1 MKKLFITLLL
11 FLCGYVFIGCGEKDY
26 SLEINVVE
34 KVFVG
39 DTSNYE
45 VVLLPDNT
53 KLTDY
58 NYSSSNNDVLTV
70 NKGTIIGV
78 SAGEATIKIVA
89 TVNDKEVKG
98 EALVTVNEKEASKD
112 YKLAIEKIEYM
123 EIGDTVSLNV
133 KESTTDVVLT
143 NYQLFSTKEDVI
155 KIEDNKLVA
164 LKCGTATIN
173 VSCVYDGVTLTGSI
187 DVMVLEQIQKYNVTF
202 KGFDG
207 VVLEIVTVE
216 DGSDALAPNAP
227 EVEGYVFVGWDK
239 EFTNVNCDLEVNAI
253 YEKVEPEVKKFKVTF
268 KDNEGNTISEVE
280 VEEGKAATAP
290 SAPELEGYN
299 FIGWDV
305 DFSNVTSDLVVT
317 AKYEVNTSKIKT
329 NIGNKVYVNQLIEV
343 EVYDMNDNQITDYE
357 LIVGNEDVVYYEDGL
372 LEPFDIG
379 TSLITIKANIDGV
392 VEEYS
397 FTLEVLEG
405 FTLSVEVKQSLT
417 EGETVEFK
425 TFVNP
430 GNIEITN
437 ATATTNNKKILSIVN
452 NQVTAL
458 LKGTAI
464 LSVDALYEGVSLKTN
479 VTINVKKLINT
490 SLDVNVKDYIFV
502 NESKKL
508 EAIIKPYETKLEN
521 FEVSIADEYKNIIS
535 YTDGN
540 IKALALG
547 KAKINVK
554 ATFEEK
560 DYEKTF
566 DIVVYEINGIKL
578 EIKDKLS
585 LNEVCE
591 YKVLALPNNVEI
603 TDYVSASDN
612 DNILLNQKTI
622 FANKEGTAKLTV
634 KYNYNGTEYSD
645 SSDLLI
651 EEKEIFVER
660 LYVSGSNGALE
671 GSELEL
677 SISTYPKVENF
688 ELEYSSSD
696 ETIAKVDAN
705 GLITT
710 LKEGKVTIKV
720 SLKGNSDVYSLHN
733 VTVLAKKE
741 TSVVAGSIDGAE
753 YQGRYYEE
761 SVKHYYELMNGITE
775 TSYVAYTSTKTAGI
789 DVDGYTGITG
799 TIEVDKYYPQNVHV
813 FEVPSSK
820 NTKIVPWANLKN
832 DKWTLTSVK
841 GLINDYEEQNPGSK
855 VICAI
860 NGDFFDI
867 NANGNLPYQTTGE
880 NVSDGEFYKTSNGH
894 GVGVGGTL
902 GFTND
907 GSNVSLISGS
917 HAERT
922 STMILAIYDESGN
935 IVKELNVET
944 LNALPQ
950 DGQSSVFFGVYNSDK
965 EYVPVTF
972 TANENTFIIESAEK
986 ALPNN
991 ANDFY
996 GLGTISKVATNGEEV
1011 TLEKGSFAIVSNN
1024 EEVKSALKSGLRIRI
1039 QYEFTG
1045 KFASVE
1051 SATGYNRV
1059 IYEDVNQLP
1068 PYIADRAPRTCVGMR
1083 ADGTLVMMVIDGRQG
1098 GDDMYGA
1105 DGTELAAIMNA
1116 YGCINAYNLDGG
1128 GSSTIVV
1135 RDESGLVVL
1144 NTPSDG
1150 RERNDGN
1157 CILIV
1162 TEDPNYKAEE
1172 VEITSNSAKLN
1183 VYTNTESYKG
1193 YTPCLKIDGVIY
1205 ECVNGEVTINNLVH
1219 NTTYNYK
1226 VMYKADGEYYE
1237 TLTTGSF
1244 TTCKTGFKFLGI
1256 TLKETDTAFIY
1267 TVYAEDLDKASNV
1280 FDMEV
1285 DVDGQVTFFKD
1296 GTITLKKS
1304 IFGDY
1309 LNNITFKYW
1318 YEENN
1323 QKIEVVLEK
1332 YNCYIVD

>member
-11 FLCGYVFIGCGEKDY
+11 FLCAYVFIGCGEKEY
-26 SLEINVVE
+26 SLEINVAE

-39 DTSNYE
+39 DSSNYE
-45 VVLLPDNT
+45 VTLLPDNT
-53 KLTDY
+53 KLTEY
-58 NYSSSNNDVLTV
+58 EYESSNDDVLVV
-70 NKGTIIGV
+70 NKSTVTGV
-78 SAGEATIKIVA
+78 SAGTATLKITA
-89 TVNDKEVKG
+89 TVDKKEVVG
-98 EALVTVNEKEASKD
+98 SVSVTVNAKEEVKD
-112 YKLAIEKIEYM
+112 YKLEIASVDPM
-123 EIGDTVSLNV
+123 EIGESATLEV
-133 KESTTDVVLT
+133 KESTTNT
-143 NYQLFSTKEDVI
+143 TISEFELFSTKEDVI
-155 KIEDNKLVA
+155 KIENNKLVA
-164 LKCGTATIN
+164 LQSGTATIN
-173 VSCVYDGVTLTGSI
+173 VTCVYDGVTLNGS
-187 DVMVLEQIQKYNVTF
+187 V
-202 KGFDG
+202 
-207 VVLEIVTVE
+207 IVTVNT
-216 DGSDALAPNAP
+216 P
-227 EVEGYVFVGWDK
+227 VVI
-239 EFTNVNCDLEVNAI
+239 VNK
-253 YEKVEPEVKKFKVTF
+253 YKVTF
-268 KDNEGNTISEVE
+268 IGFNGSILSTQE

-290 SAPELEGYN
+290 TAPVIDGLE
-299 FIGWDV
+299 FKGWDV
-305 DFSNVTSDLVVT
+305 DFSNITSHL
-317 AKYEVNTSKIKT
+317 EVNAIYEYTKQAMIKT
-329 NIGNKVYVNQLIEV
+329 NIGEKVYVNQLIEV
-343 EVYDMNDNQITDYE
+343 EVYDLNDNPITDYE
-357 LIVGNEDVVYYEDGL
+357 LIVGNEDVLYYEDGL
-372 LEPFDIG
+372 LEPFDVG
-379 TSLITIKANIDGV
+379 SSLVTIKANVNGV
-392 VEEYS
+392 LEEYS
-397 FTLEVLEG
+397 FILEILEG
-405 FTLSVEVKQSLT
+405 FTLDVVVKQSLT
-417 EGETVEFK
+417 EGETATFRA
-425 TFVNP
+425 FVNP
-430 GNIEITN
+430 GNIEMTDIS
-437 ATATTNNKKILSIVN
+437 ATTNNSKILSITGN
-452 NQVTAL
+452 EVTAL

-464 LSVDALYEGVSLKTN
+464 ISVDALYEGVSLKTN
-479 VTINVKKLINT
+479 VTINVKKYINT
-490 SLDVNVKDYIFV
+490 SIDVNVKDYIFL

-508 EAIIKPYETKLEN
+508 EVVVKPYETKLDD
-521 FEVSIADEYKNIIS
+521 FELIISDDYKNIIS
-535 YTDGN
+535 YENGE
-540 IKALALG
+540 IKAKSLG

-554 ATFEEK
+554 ATFEDKQYDE
-560 DYEKTF
+560 TF
-566 DIVVYEINGIKL
+566 DIEVCNMNGIKL
-578 EIKDKLS
+578 EIKEELS
-585 LNEVCE
+585 LNEVCA
-591 YKVLALPNNVEI
+591 YKVIALPDNVEI
-603 TDYVSASDN
+603 TDYEVLSDS
-612 DNILLNQKTI
+612 DNILLNKKTI
-622 FANKEGTAKLTV
+622 FANGEGTSKLTV

-645 SSDLLI
+645 SKDLTI
-651 EEKEIFVER
+651 IEKEISVER
-660 LYVSGSNGALE
+660 LYLKGSNGALE
-671 GSELEL
+671 GSELVL
-677 SISTYPKVENF
+677 TVSTYPKVDNY

-696 ETIAKVDAN
+696 ESVAKVDPD
-705 GLITT
+705 GKITT

-720 SLKGNSDVYSLHN
+720 SLKGKSDVYSIHN
-733 VTVLAKKE
+733 LTVLGKKE
-741 TSVVAGSIDGAE
+741 TSVVSGAIDGAE

-813 FEVPSSK
+813 FEVPSTK

-841 GLINDYEEQNPGSK
+841 GLINDYEDANPGSK

-907 GSNVSLISGS
+907 GSNLTLISGS

-922 STMILAIYDESGN
+922 ATMILAIYDENNN

-950 DGQSSVFFGVYNSDK
+950 EGQSSVFFGIYNSDK
-965 EYVPVTF
+965 AYVPQTF
-972 TANENTFIIESAEK
+972 TANENTYIVETAEK

-996 GLGTISKVATNGEEV
+996 GLGTISKVPGAGEEV
-1011 TLEKGSFAIVSNN
+1011 TLEKGSFAIVTNN
-1024 EEVKSALKSGLRIRI
+1024 DEVKGALASGKRIRI

-1045 KFASVE
+1045 KFANVQ

-1068 PYIADRAPRTCVGMR
+1068 PYIADRAPRTCIGMR

-1162 TEDPNYKAEE
+1162 TEDPNYKVEDK
-1172 VEITSNSAKLN
+1172 EITSNSAKLK
-1183 VYTNTESYKG
+1183 VFTETESYKG
-1193 YTPCLKIDGVIY
+1193 YTPCLKIEGEIY
-1205 ECVNGEVTINNLVH
+1205 EAVNGEVSLNDLVH

-1226 VMYKADGEYYE
+1226 VMYKADDGKYYE

-1244 TTCKTGFKFLGI
+1244 TTAKTGFKFLGI
-1256 TLKETDTAFIY
+1256 TLKETETEFIY

-1280 FDMEV
+1280 FDMEIAI
-1285 DVDGQVTFFKD
+1285 DGQVTFFKE
-1296 GTITLKKS
+1296 GKITLKKA

-1309 LNNITFKYW
+1309 INSITFKYR
-1318 YEENN
+1318 YTEENVTT
-1323 QKIEVVLEK
+1323 EVVLEN
-1332 YNCYIVD
+1332 YNCYTVE

>member
-1 MKKLFITLLL
+1 MKKFFITLLL
-11 FLCGYVFIGCGEKDY
+11 FLCTYVFIGCGEKDY
-26 SLEINVVE
+26 SLEVKVIE
-34 KVFVG
+34 KVYVG
-39 DTSNYE
+39 DSSNYE
-45 VVLLPDNT
+45 VTLLPDNT
-53 KLTDY
+53 KLTEY
-58 NYSSSNNDVLTV
+58 EYSSSNDDVLLV
-70 NKGTIIGV
+70 NKNIVTGV
-78 SAGEATIKIVA
+78 SAGTATLKIIA
-89 TVNDKEVKG
+89 TVDKEEVVG
-98 EALVTVNEKEASKD
+98 SVSVTVNAKEEVKD
-112 YKLAIEKIEYM
+112 YKLEIASVSPM
-123 EIGDTVSLNV
+123 EIGESVALEV
-133 KESTTDVVLT
+133 KETTT
-143 NYQLFSTKEDVI
+143 NTTISEYELFSTKEDIV
-155 KIEDNKLVA
+155 KIENNKLVA
-164 LKCGTATIN
+164 LQSGTATIN
-173 VSCVYDGVTLTGSI
+173 VTCVYDGVTLNGS
-187 DVMVLEQIQKYNVTF
+187 V
-202 KGFDG
+202 
-207 VVLEIVTVE
+207 IVTV
-216 DGSDALAPNAP
+216 NTH
-227 EVEGYVFVGWDK
+227 VVI
-239 EFTNVNCDLEVNAI
+239 VNK
-253 YEKVEPEVKKFKVTF
+253 YKVTF
-268 KDNEGNTISEVE
+268 IGFNGNILSTQE

-290 SAPELEGYN
+290 TAPVIDGLE
-299 FIGWDV
+299 FKGWDV
-305 DFSNVTSDLVVT
+305 DFSNIT
-317 AKYEVNTSKIKT
+317 AHLEVNAIYEYTKQAMIKT
-329 NIGNKVYVNQLIEV
+329 NIGEKVYVNQLIEV
-343 EVYDMNDNQITDYE
+343 EVYDLNDNPITDYE
-357 LIVGNEDVVYYEDGL
+357 LIVGNEDVLYYEDGL

-379 TSLITIKANIDGV
+379 SSLVTIKAIIDGV
-392 VEEYS
+392 EEEYS
-397 FTLEVLEG
+397 FTLEILEG

-417 EGETVEFK
+417 EGEKVTFK
-425 TFVNP
+425 AFVNP
-430 GNIEITN
+430 GNIEISD
-437 ATATTNNKKILSIVN
+437 ASATTNNKKVLSISGN
-452 NQVTAL
+452 EVTAL

-479 VTINVKKLINT
+479 VTINVKKYIST
-490 SLDVNVKDYIFV
+490 SIDVNVKNYIFL
-502 NESKKL
+502 NESKKF
-508 EAIIKPYETKLEN
+508 EVIVEPYKTKLED
-521 FEVSIADEYKNIIS
+521 FEVVIADEYKDIIS
-535 YTDGN
+535 YENGEL
-540 IKALALG
+540 KAKSLG

-560 DYEKTF
+560 QYDETF
-566 DIVVYEINGIKL
+566 DIEVCNINGIKL
-578 EIKDKLS
+578 EINEALS
-585 LNEVCE
+585 LNEVCA
-591 YKVLALPNNVEI
+591 YKVIALPDNVEI
-603 TDYVSASDN
+603 NDYEVLSDN
-612 DNILLNQKTI
+612 DNILLNTKTI
-622 FANKEGTAKLTV
+622 FANKAGESKLTV
-634 KYNYNGTEYSD
+634 KYNYNGNEYSD
-645 SSDLLI
+645 SKNLTI
-651 EEKEIFVER
+651 TEKEIFVER

-671 GSELEL
+671 GTDLVL
-677 SISTYPKVENF
+677 STSTYPKVESY
-688 ELEYSSSD
+688 ELVYSSSD
-696 ETIAKVDAN
+696 ENIAKVDAT
-705 GLITT
+705 GKITT

-720 SLKGNSDVYSLHN
+720 ALKDNPEVYSIHN
-733 VTVLAKKE
+733 LTVLGKKE
-741 TSVVAGSIDGAE
+741 TSVVSGAIDGAE

-761 SVKHYYELMNGITE
+761 SVKHYYELMNGIIE

-813 FEVPSSK
+813 FEVPSTK

-841 GLINDYEEQNPGSK
+841 GLINDYEDANPGSK

-907 GSNVSLISGS
+907 GSNLTLISGS

-922 STMILAIYDESGN
+922 ATMILALYDENNN

-950 DGQSSVFFGVYNSDK
+950 QGQSSVFFGIYNSDK
-965 EYVPVTF
+965 EYVPATF
-972 TANENTFIIESAEK
+972 TANENTYIVETAEK

-996 GLGTISKVATNGEEV
+996 GLGTISKIAEAGEEV
-1011 TLEKGSFAIVSNN
+1011 TLEKGSFAIVTNN
-1024 EEVKSALKSGLRIRI
+1024 DEVKAVLASGKRIRI

-1045 KFASVE
+1045 KFANVQ

-1059 IYEDVNQLP
+1059 IYEDINQLP
-1068 PYIADRAPRTCVGMR
+1068 PYIADRAPRTCIGMR

-1162 TEDPNYKAEE
+1162 TEDPNYKVEDK
-1172 VEITSNSAKLN
+1172 EITPNSAKLK
-1183 VYTNTESYKG
+1183 VFTETESYKD
-1193 YTPCLKIDGVIY
+1193 YTPCLKIEGEIY
-1205 ECVNGEVTINNLVH
+1205 EAVDGEVSLNDLVH

-1226 VMYKADGEYYE
+1226 VMYKAADGKYYE

-1244 TTCKTGFKFLGI
+1244 TTSKTGFKFLGI
-1256 TLKETDTAFIY
+1256 TLKETDTEFIF

-1285 DVDGQVTFFKD
+1285 NVDGQVTFFKD
-1296 GTITLKKS
+1296 GKITLKKA

-1309 LNNITFKYW
+1309 INSISFKYR
-1318 YEENN
+1318 YTEGNVTTD
-1323 QKIEVVLEK
+1323 VVLDN
-1332 YNCYIVD
+1332 YNCYIVE